1 MRWQGGRE
9 SENVDDRR
17 GMPPARVAAVG
28 GGVGTVLFVVVALLL
43 GADPKDILRLV
54 QNNPNVAAPQP
65 APGQGPGKRV
75 DDEATRF
82 VKVVLAETEDVW
94 TELFQDMGKTYRKPT
109 LVLFEDQVSTEGCGF
124 ASSAVGPF
132 YCPGDSKV
140 YLDLSFFGM
149 LRDRFKAPGEF
160 AEAYVIA
167 HEIGHHVQNLLGVS
181 RKVEGLRRQRDKT
194 AANELSVRVELQA
207 DFYAGVWAHHAQRM
221 SNILESGDLES
232 ALKAATAIG
241 DDALQ
246 KEAQGYVVP
255 DSFTHGTSVQRVRWF
270 RLGFATG
277 DIHQGDTF
285 KAEDL

>member
-9 SENVDDRR
+9 SENVEDRR

-43 GADPKDILRLV
+43 GADPKDILKLV
-54 QNNPNVAAPQP
+54 GNNPNVAAPQP
-65 APGQGPGKRV
+65 APQGAPGQGV
-75 DDEATRF
+75 DDEGKKF

-94 TELFQDMGKTYRKPT
+94 TELFQEMGKNYQKPT
-109 LVLFEDQVSTEGCGF
+109 LVLFEDKVSTEGCGF

-140 YLDLSFFGM
+140 YLDLSFFGQ
-149 LRDRFKAPGEF
+149 LRDRFRAPGEF
-160 AEAYVIA
+160 AEAYVVA

-181 RKVEGLRRQRDKT
+181 RKADEARRRLDKT

-207 DFYAGVWAHHAQRM
+207 DFYAGVWAHHAQKMR
-221 SNILESGDLES
+221 NILETGDLES
-232 ALKAATAIG
+232 ALTAATAIG

-255 DSFTHGTSVQRVRWF
+255 DSFTHGTSQQRVRWF
-270 RLGFATG
+270 RRGFATG
-277 DIHQGDTF
+277 DVNQGDTF
-285 KAEDL
+285 NAEEL